1 LIIGLLGR
9 LEGWRST
16 MANKDSGGQERVSH
30 QQDEATEETV
40 EESTDLKER
49 QAKLSEDVDDILDEI
64 DEVLETDAE
73 AFVRG
78 FVQKGGQ

>member
-1 LIIGLLGR
+1 
-9 LEGWRST
+9 
-16 MANKDSGGQERVSH
+16 MANTEGGGQERVSR
-30 QQDEATEETV
+30 QESTEEQESV
-40 EESTDLKER
+40 EEQSDLRER
-49 QAKLSEDVDDILDEI
+49 QAKLSDDVDDILDEI